1 MKSRINEIFPLIKIL
16 LNNKIQIKIVSNFS
30 DAKMIDSIF

>member
-16 LNNKIQIKIVSNFS
+16 LNNKIKIVSNFS